1 MNIIPKNHI
10 VNVFID
16 TLLRGKIQ
24 LTSECLYSE
33 GYIMKDSRK
42 EIISWSLYDWA
53 NSSFATTVMAG
64 FFPIFFSQYWSYGA
78 DSTQST
84 FFLGLGNSIASLVI
98 ALIAPIIGAIAD
110 RGSYRKKLLIFF
122 AFLGSV
128 MTIGLA
134 FIAMGMWPMAIFFYI
149 VATIGFSGAN
159 TLYDSLLP
167 SVASEKKIDFVSS
180 LGYGLG
186 YIGGGLLFL
195 INVAMYIFPTAFGL
209 EDGIEGVKA
218 SFITVGVW
226 WMVFTIPLIL
236 FVKEPKGEKISLGV
250 AVKDGF
256 GQIGRTLKDLR
267 NLKSIAWFLV
277 GYWCYIDGVDTI
289 IRMATDYGTALGF
302 SATSLIIALLITQF
316 VAFPAA
322 IGYNF
327 LGQKIGIRKAL
338 NIAIFAYIAIATL
351 GYFMQ
356 TEIHFFILAMCI
368 GLFQGGI
375 QALSRSYYARLI
387 PKEHSSQFYGFFNM
401 LGKFAA
407 IIGPLLVG
415 VISVITGDQRNG
427 IFSLV
432 ILFIIGFF
440 LLRKVDEDKAA
451 EEVEAYRQLQ

>member
-1 MNIIPKNHI
+1 MVCVEYCRAKQFTGKIL
-10 VNVFID
+10 VFIV
-16 TLLRGKIQ
+16 
-24 LTSECLYSE
+24 
-33 GYIMKDSRK
+33 
-42 EIISWSLYDWA
+42 
-53 NSSFATTVMAG
+53 F
-64 FFPIFFSQYWSYGA
+64 IF
-78 DSTQST
+78 
-84 FFLGLGNSIASLVI
+84 
-98 ALIAPIIGAIAD
+98 
-110 RGSYRKKLLIFF
+110 RKKLLIFF

-427 IFSLV
+427 IFSLFAKLPCCQENFRTQNSLIFAYAAVAKRMSKIQRAKSLSLPGKAAAERDSQGLSMVV
-432 ILFIIGFF
+432 IYADSLFIRLPARLARFF
-440 LLRKVDEDKAA
+440 RSEILLAA
-451 EEVEAYRQLQ
+451 TRFAKRREFQKKRRVIPLPALWQQL

>member
-1 MNIIPKNHI
+1 MYLMP
-10 VNVFID
+10 
-16 TLLRGKIQ
+16 Q
-24 LTSECLYSE
+24 
-33 GYIMKDSRK
+33 
-42 EIISWSLYDWA
+42 
-53 NSSFATTVMAG
+53 
-64 FFPIFFSQYWSYGA
+64 
-78 DSTQST
+78 T
-84 FFLGLGNSIASLVI
+84 F
-98 ALIAPIIGAIAD
+98 
-110 RGSYRKKLLIFF
+110 
-122 AFLGSV
+122 
-128 MTIGLA
+128 GLA
-134 FIAMGMWPMAIFFYI
+134 DEIMA
-149 VATIGFSGAN
+149 VRLS
-159 TLYDSLLP
+159 
-167 SVASEKKIDFVSS
+167 
-180 LGYGLG
+180 
-186 YIGGGLLFL
+186 FL
-195 INVAMYIFPTAFGL
+195 M
-209 EDGIEGVKA
+209 
-218 SFITVGVW
+218 VGVW
-226 WMVFTIPLIL
+226 WIVFSVPLLL
-236 FVKEPKGEKISLGV
+236 FVKEPEGQRMKLSTAMKE
-250 AVKDGF
+250 GF
-256 GQIGRTLKDLR
+256 GDLKNTLKSLR
-267 NLKSIAWFLV
+267 KLKNTAFFLV
-277 GYWCYIDGVDTI
+277 AYWCYIDGVDTI

>member
-1 MNIIPKNHI
+1 
-10 VNVFID
+10 
-16 TLLRGKIQ
+16 
-24 LTSECLYSE
+24 
-33 GYIMKDSRK
+33 MKDSRK

-53 NSSFATTVMAG
+53 NSAFATTVMAA

-78 DSTQST
+78 DSAEST
-84 FFLGLGNSIASLVI
+84 FFLGMGNSLASLLV
-98 ALIAPIIGAIAD
+98 AVLSPIIGAIAD
-110 RGSYRKKLLIFF
+110 KGSYRKKLLILF
-122 AFLGSV
+122 AFLGAAS
-128 MTIGLA
+128 TAGL
-134 FIAMGMWPMAIFFYI
+134 FLVSMGMWPLAIILYVI
-149 VATIGFSGAN
+149 ANIGFASAN
-159 TLYDSLLP
+159 TFYDSLLP
-167 SVASEKKIDFVSS
+167 TIASEKKVDFVSS
-180 LGYGLG
+180 LGYSLG

-195 INVAMYIFPTAFGL
+195 LNVLMYLMPQTFGL
-209 EDGIEGVKA
+209 ADEIMAVRL
-218 SFITVGVW
+218 SFLMVGVW
-226 WMVFTIPLIL
+226 WIVFSVPLLL
-236 FVKEPKGEKISLGV
+236 FVKEPEGQRMKLSTAMKE
-250 AVKDGF
+250 GF
-256 GQIGRTLKDLR
+256 GDLKNTLKSLR
-267 NLKSIAWFLV
+267 KLKNTAFFLV
-277 GYWCYIDGVDTI
+277 AYWCYIDGVDTI

-427 IFSLV
+427 IFSLFAKT
-432 ILFIIGFF
+432 LC
-440 LLRKVDEDKAA
+440 
-451 EEVEAYRQLQ
+451 RQENFRTQNSLIFA